1 MVVTTQS
8 FIRFKVDAQRVRLLW
23 ILFTHPAKGTN
34 STVTLNFVFIDMTFF
49 LTCFRHFYEFRSDVG
64 TSEFF
69 WECYQ
74 NPTPLLITSKE

>member
-49 LTCFRHFYEFRSDVG
+49 
-64 TSEFF
+64 
-69 WECYQ
+69 
-74 NPTPLLITSKE
+74 